1 MLFDWAT
8 QPFYT
13 LVVTFLFAPYFVNGF
28 MADPARGSALW
39 AYATGIAELI
49 AAALAPVLGAIA
61 DASQNRKPW
70 IAFFSVLLVVG
81 LCGLW
86 LAAPGRTDLA
96 ALVLLAF
103 GLATIGAELATVF
116 TNAMM
121 VSLVSDKKLGTLSG
135 FGWATGYV
143 GGLIS
148 LALVA
153 GLLVADPHT
162 GKTLLGLPPIVP
174 LDPATREGDRLVGP
188 FSALWYLVF
197 VIPLF
202 LFTPDRA
209 REAGRSARGAEPGSP
224 SSCARSRSSV
234 RHHGQIALFLLARM
248 LYADGLGAVFAFG
261 GIYAATV
268 FGWGAVEL
276 GLFGI
281 ILTIAGTFGAV
292 IGGLLDDRA
301 GSKRVIALTLLLF
314 IAASIGVLSV
324 DREHVLFVLPV
335 APKLPG
341 SAPFSSAGEQVYLA
355 FAILIGLASGPIQAS
370 SRTLLARMCPPGK
383 ATEFFGFFSF
393 SGKITAFA
401 APLAIGVVTHATGSQ
416 RIGIATSL
424 VFLIAGLLLLLRVKA
439 EVASRSARA
448 ASIRRRAPASNTGG
462 RFHSWPWRR
471 RSPSR
476 SGEAGWCDGR
486 DFPPRNASRRRRIS
500 APRRRSPRRSWHES
514 RRAAARAFGG
524 RSVRPVVA
532 DPTPPRLRFGLHG
545 GGAGQ
550 ALIEHERRRGRSRC
564 GRH

>member
-1 MLFDWAT
+1 MPTGGRSAGSRRGKSSARTGKRALIGWVLFDWAT

-81 LCGLW
+81 LFGLW

-153 GLLVADPHT
+153 GLLVADPHS
-162 GKTLLGLPPIVP
+162 GKTLLGLSAHRAARSGDARGRPPGRSLLRALVS
-174 LDPATREGDRLVGP
+174 RLRHSRC
-188 FSALWYLVF
+188 FSSRRTA
-197 VIPLF
+197 PRSRSK
-202 LFTPDRA
+202 RA
-209 REAGRSARGAEPGSP
+209 RCEPGSP
-224 SSCARSRSSV
+224 SSCARSRSSCAITA
-234 RHHGQIALFLLARM
+234 RSRCSCSRACSTPTGSARCSPSAASMPRRCSAGAPSSLACS
-248 LYADGLGAVFAFG
+248 ASSSPSPA
-261 GIYAATV
+261 
-268 FGWGAVEL
+268 
-276 GLFGI
+276 
-281 ILTIAGTFGAV
+281 TFGAV
-292 IGGLLDDRA
+292 LGGLLDDRA

-341 SAPFSSAGEQVYLA
+341 SAPFSSVGEQVYLA

-370 SRTLLARMCPPGK
+370 SRTLLASMCPPGK

-401 APLAIGVVTHATGSQ
+401 APLAIGVVTHATDSQ

-439 EVASRSARA
+439 K
-448 ASIRRRAPASNTGG
+448 
-462 RFHSWPWRR
+462 
-471 RSPSR
+471 
-476 SGEAGWCDGR
+476 
-486 DFPPRNASRRRRIS
+486 
-500 APRRRSPRRSWHES
+500 
-514 RRAAARAFGG
+514 
-524 RSVRPVVA
+524 
-532 DPTPPRLRFGLHG
+532 
-545 GGAGQ
+545 
-550 ALIEHERRRGRSRC
+550 
-564 GRH
+564 

>member
-1 MLFDWAT
+1 MPTGAPSRRDASAGETATGAGKRALLGWVLFDWAT

-39 AYATGIAELI
+39 AYATGFAELI

-61 DASQNRKPW
+61 DAGQKRKPW
-70 IAFFSVLLVVG
+70 IAAFSIPLVVG

-86 LAAPGRTDLA
+86 LASPGRIDL
-96 ALVLLAF
+96 LPFVLIAF

-121 VSLVSDKKLGTLSG
+121 VSLVSGKRLGTLSG
-135 FGWATGYV
+135 FGWAAGYV
-143 GGLIS
+143 GGLVS

-188 FSALWYLVF
+188 FSAAWYLVF
-197 VIPLF
+197 VLPLF

-209 REAGRSARGAEPGSP
+209 AKPLETRAVRAGLAQLMRSVKDL
-224 SSCARSRSSV
+224 V
-234 RHHGQIALFLLARM
+234 RNHAQIALFLLARM

-268 FGWGAVEL
+268 FDWGATEL

-281 ILTIAGTFGAV
+281 ILTVAGTVGAAL
-292 IGGLLDDRA
+292 GGLLDDRSS
-301 GSKRVIALTLLLF
+301 SKAVIGFTLLLF

-324 DREHVLFVLPV
+324 DPHHVLFVLPV
-335 APKLPG
+335 EAKLRG
-341 SAPFSSAGEQVYLA
+341 SAPFASVGEQVYLA

-383 ATEFFGFFSF
+383 STEFFGFFSF

-401 APLAIGVVTHATGSQ
+401 APLAIGAVTHATDSQ
-416 RIGIATSL
+416 RLGIAMSL
-424 VFLIAGLLLLLRVKA
+424 VFLLAGLLLLLRVKT
-439 EVASRSARA
+439 R
-448 ASIRRRAPASNTGG
+448 
-462 RFHSWPWRR
+462 
-471 RSPSR
+471 
-476 SGEAGWCDGR
+476 
-486 DFPPRNASRRRRIS
+486 
-500 APRRRSPRRSWHES
+500 
-514 RRAAARAFGG
+514 
-524 RSVRPVVA
+524 
-532 DPTPPRLRFGLHG
+532 
-545 GGAGQ
+545 
-550 ALIEHERRRGRSRC
+550 
-564 GRH
+564 